1 MAAANA
7 VWCHVTG
14 WITAFRRLSP
24 ISDLKEL
31 HTDPAGRRGGGGAG
45 VTVIERSWPTLP
57 REEVEGEEEE
67 EEGCRRLCWEEEE
80 SFCKKAPADADVM

>member
-1 MAAANA
+1 M
-7 VWCHVTG
+7 H
-14 WITAFRRLSP
+14 LMY
-24 ISDLKEL
+24 LKEL
-31 HTDPAGRRGGGGAG
+31 HTNPARRQGRRGR
-45 VTVIERSWPTLP
+45 VIERSWPTLP